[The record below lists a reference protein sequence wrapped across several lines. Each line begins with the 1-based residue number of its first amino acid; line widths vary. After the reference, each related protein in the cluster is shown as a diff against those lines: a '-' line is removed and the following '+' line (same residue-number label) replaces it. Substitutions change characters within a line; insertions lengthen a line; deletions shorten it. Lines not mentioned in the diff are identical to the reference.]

1 MLTIPDVLHRRR
13 PGSLRHLR
21 RERYR
26 AFLYGCIG
34 NDCLDVSASSAVPD
48 EAYPSCTSY
57 ENCESKSQLLERV
70 IRLHVIHC
78 PLIEEPGDTDI
89 ISKSQSGLSDS
100 SDSES
105 DDTALEEARKEYNK
119 LDEADEIA
127 HIASL
132 STNSSSQR
140 IALASYGSKHW
151 DNSFAIHKRPFHRSI
166 RRRMQ
171 ERLGIRFELQP
182 PADA

>member
-1 MLTIPDVLHRRR
+1 M
-13 PGSLRHLR
+13 
-21 RERYR
+21 
-26 AFLYGCIG
+26 
-34 NDCLDVSASSAVPD
+34 
-48 EAYPSCTSY
+48 
-57 ENCESKSQLLERV
+57 
-70 IRLHVIHC
+70 IHC

-140 IALASYGSKHW
+140 IALASYGSK
-151 DNSFAIHKRPFHRSI
+151 A
-166 RRRMQ
+166 
-171 ERLGIRFELQP
+171 LGQLLRNT
-182 PADA
+182 